1 LKVAI
6 DSTNDSGSNNCLVPN
21 SL

>member
-1 LKVAI
+1 LNVAI
-6 DSTNDSGSNNCLVPN
+6 DSTNDSGSNNCLVAN